1 MNRESMNFDV
11 LIIGAGPS
19 GLSAGIKLAQLAK
32 KNNKELNIGIVEKGS
47 EVGAHIL
54 SGAVLE
60 PKVLDELIPDW
71 KIKDTPLKS

>member
-1 MNRESMNFDV
+1 MTRESMNFDV

-19 GLSAGIKLAQLAK
+19 GLSASIKLAQLAK
-32 KNNKELNIGIVEKGS
+32 KNNKELNICIVEKGS

-60 PKVLDELIPDW
+60 TKALRRINTRLE
-71 KIKDTPLKS
+71 K

>member
-1 MNRESMNFDV
+1 MNREKMNFDV

-32 KNNKELNIGIVEKGS
+32 QNNKKLNICIVEKGS

-54 SGAVLE
+54 SGAVLD
-60 PKVLDELIPDW
+60 PQSLNELIPTW
-71 KIKDTPLKS
+71 RSIFIIHKK